1 MDDYFNNFADTTPNL
16 SYFTQQR
23 GFYKACQLIR
33 NAVST
38 GCQYPAGF
46 PKTMTGV
53 LILRKI
59 LEETGLSPIPLRLK
73 TKFLGLKEIAISYIL
88 LK

>member
-1 MDDYFNNFADTTPNL
+1 MDDFFKNIAD
-16 SYFTQQR
+16 
-23 GFYKACQLIR
+23 CQLIK
-33 NAVST
+33 NALST

-46 PKTMTGV
+46 PRTMTGV

-59 LEETGLSPIPLRLK
+59 LEETGFSSHSLTIFSKILNPLWPD
-73 TKFLGLKEIAISYIL
+73 TNFLGLKGIAICCIL

>member
-16 SYFTQQR
+16 SYFTQRR
-23 GFYKACQLIR
+23 GFY
-33 NAVST
+33 
-38 GCQYPAGF
+38 
-46 PKTMTGV
+46 KTMTGV